1 MAMFIKI
8 ANYMMTHNLNIRELN
23 MNLSV
28 LMSVCYKENSSY
40 LNQSFEKQLFEK

>member
-1 MAMFIKI
+1 MFIKI
-8 ANYMMTHNLNIRELN
+8 ANYMITHNLNIRELN

-28 LMSVCYKENSSY
+28 LMSVCYKEISSY